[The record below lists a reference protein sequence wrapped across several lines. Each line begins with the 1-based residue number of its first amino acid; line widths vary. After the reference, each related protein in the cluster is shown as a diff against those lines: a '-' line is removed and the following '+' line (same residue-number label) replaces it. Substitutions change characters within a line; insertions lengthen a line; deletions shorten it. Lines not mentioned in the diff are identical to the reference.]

1 MFCSALLLYSAMF
14 YSALSITVCEL
25 GLKGVIYFIGSGF
38 IEFEEFLTMLPNHMA
53 NTEDELRQAFL
64 TFDKDKSGKINADEL
79 RHVLLSV
86 GDKLEA
92 KDVDE
97 LMKQGDINQDGEI
110 DYEGINT

>member
-1 MFCSALLLYSAMF
+1 
-14 YSALSITVCEL
+14 
-25 GLKGVIYFIGSGF
+25 
-38 IEFEEFLTMLPNHMA
+38 MLPNHMTD
-53 NTEDELRQAFL
+53 TEDELRQAFL

-86 GDKLEA
+86 GDKLDA